1 MIARLFAPL
10 AMKIATGFALMFLV
24 GFTAQTIRIE
34 GLGFLHVG
42 YKEQVKVLR
51 LDLDNIKAAQIA
63 AKAIAEAE
71 RLRIEAEYRE
81 QAEKI
86 DEQYKDRLASA
97 NARAD
102 AYARGCGPKPLTVYP
117 AQSEPPPK
125 ITPPKAL
132 TDPVRLPSYLSP
144 APTLISS
151 TRTPSG

>member
-1 MIARLFAPL
+1 
-10 AMKIATGFALMFLV
+10 MFLV

-102 AYARGCGPKPLTVYP
+102 AYARRMRAKASDSLSGAVGTSAEDNTAESVDGS
-117 AQSEPPPK
+117 SETAFILVSRPDFD
-125 ITPPKAL
+125 ILNENTIRLEQAHEWAL
-132 TDPVRLPSYLSP
+132 GLNQV
-144 APTLISS
+144 
-151 TRTPSG
+151 GEE